1 MLTPRQELIL
11 CKVVERYLESGQPVA
26 SKAIAADPG
35 LDCGASTVRNEL
47 ALLEEQDL
55 LAHPHTSA
63 GRVPTDAG
71 HRYVVDRMLDDDSA
85 DRTPATS
92 PPLELSLTRREVEE
106 AMRTTSEALS
116 QVTQLL
122 AVVSAP
128 SLTTA
133 TIRHVEVLALQPQ
146 VVMLVV
152 ITSTGGVSK
161 MLTTFAQPV
170 DPGLVNWAGE
180 YLNERLVGS
189 ELGARTLSKRLEDLS
204 MGASERAFLER
215 LAPAFSSLAAEA
227 QDTLYVDGAAHLLAD
242 RRLRDIEQVN
252 QLMGLLERR
261 AALLRVLRAALSH
274 SGVYVR
280 IGRENELPS
289 MRSLA
294 LVAAGYGIARRKL
307 GAVSVIGPVHMDY
320 GAAIHVVRKAAHELS
335 RFVEHTYAEH

>member
-26 SKAIAADPG
+26 SKTIAADPG
-35 LDCGASTVRNEL
+35 LDCAASTVRNEL

-71 HRYVVDRMLDDDSA
+71 HRYVVDRMLDDNSNDRSA
-85 DRTPATS
+85 VAS
-92 PPLELSLTRREVEE
+92 QPLQLSLTRSEVEE
-106 AMRTTSEALS
+106 AMRATSEALS
-116 QVTQLL
+116 QMTQLL

-161 MLTTFAQPV
+161 MLTTFAEPV

-189 ELGARTLSKRLEDLS
+189 ELGARMLNKRLEDPSL
-204 MGASERAFLER
+204 GVSERAFLER
-215 LAPAFSSLAAEA
+215 LAPAFSTLASEA
-227 QDTLYVDGAAHLLAD
+227 QDTLYVDGAAHLLSG
-242 RRLRDIEQVN
+242 RRLRDVDQIN

-274 SGVYVR
+274 SDVYVR

-289 MRSLA
+289 MRSFA

-320 GAAIHVVRKAAHELS
+320 GVAIHVVREAAHELS